1 MFLQKEM
8 SKKAN
13 VTFFCMDVTCRYWP
27 YLNKLAE
34 GLPELLPLTDMRPF
48 LSVMH
53 AKAHTAKCEVRLGGR
68 SQDGAGNT
76 VGEEVEQVNSFLSR
90 AALVTKYMTK
100 AGRVNMLTQQA
111 MGWNRR
117 KRDNLH
123 QALAHRYIK
132 ITDRAAVEAVNL
144 RSIKEQ
150 HNVDQETT
158 EHWVCDVR
166 QWALT
171 DRVYTPGCIED
182 LRAEIENLTVTLL
195 RNKQDLYRQHDSNQ
209 TRQRKRKTMTQ
220 LKMKL
225 RDLVSQYNTTV
236 ETDQIDEELACSL
249 TEGYILPW
257 ETHEDGATF
266 RLKRLVFDQIML
278 LKRMEE
284 EQSILVKEMSQHV
297 MYLLKE
303 VQQVEALKGQTLESI
318 KTNNFGD
325 LTEDAT
331 HGLNSVLGRRWHY
344 LKSQK
349 KQAVNAYSSIASKE
363 LVFFHIQE
371 DIEEWEV
378 NGFTSPE
385 SEEEET

>member
-1 MFLQKEM
+1 MRGEMGWQK
-8 SKKAN
+8 
-13 VTFFCMDVTCRYWP
+13 P
-27 YLNKLAE
+27 
-34 GLPELLPLTDMRPF
+34 
-48 LSVMH
+48 
-53 AKAHTAKCEVRLGGR
+53 GR
-68 SQDGAGNT
+68 SRKHSGRGS
-76 VGEEVEQVNSFLSR
+76 G
-90 AALVTKYMTK
+90 

-150 HNVDQETT
+150 HNLDQGTT
-158 EHWVCDVR
+158 EQWVCDVR

-195 RNKQDLYRQHDSNQ
+195 RKKQDLYRQHDSNQ

-225 RDLVSQYNTTV
+225 RDLVWQYNVTV

-331 HGLNSVLGRRWHY
+331 HGLNSVLSRRWHY

>member
-53 AKAHTAKCEVRLGGR
+53 AKAHTAKCEVRWGGR

-132 ITDRAAVEAVNL
+132 ITDRVEVEAVNL
-144 RSIKEQ
+144 RSIKQQ
-150 HNVDQETT
+150 HNLDQETT
-158 EHWVCDVR
+158 EQWVCDVR

-171 DRVYTPGCIED
+171 DRVYTPGCTED

-195 RNKQDLYRQHDSNQ
+195 RKKQDLYCQHDSNQ
-209 TRQRKRKTMTQ
+209 TRQRKRDNDTA
-220 LKMKL
+220 
-225 RDLVSQYNTTV
+225 
-236 ETDQIDEELACSL
+236 EDE
-249 TEGYILPW
+249 
-257 ETHEDGATF
+257 
-266 RLKRLVFDQIML
+266 
-278 LKRMEE
+278 
-284 EQSILVKEMSQHV
+284 
-297 MYLLKE
+297 
-303 VQQVEALKGQTLESI
+303 
-318 KTNNFGD
+318 
-325 LTEDAT
+325 
-331 HGLNSVLGRRWHY
+331 
-344 LKSQK
+344 
-349 KQAVNAYSSIASKE
+349 AS
-363 LVFFHIQE
+363 
-371 DIEEWEV
+371 
-378 NGFTSPE
+378 
-385 SEEEET
+385 